1 MSEWSEYERRLRE
14 RQEEEDAELIYR
26 YGTADRKKIEEI
38 EKKEKE
44 DAYGGCFVILLLFV
58 ILPFI
63 FMLICWLIGLDGGY
77 APSVPWSPRHT

>member
-38 EKKEKE
+38 EKKKKE
-44 DAYGGCFVILLLFV
+44 DVYGGCFVILLLFV